1 MKNIIILCF
10 ATLLVLSK
18 QDQEASKESV
28 QYYQSLLQ
36 YFLKN
41 SSKWEKPKDSR
52 KFFKLKNE
60 EDEAVNHG
68 HYHFIIVGA
77 GVAGSVLAHRLT
89 ESGKFQA
96 LLLEAGGPENDFTD
110 VPGFAPYLAR
120 SDFNW
125 GYKTI
130 PQNNSCL
137 GFKNKQCNYH
147 RGRAIRG
154 TSVINFLIYVRGNK
168 EDFYEWG
175 KDNPGW
181 DYENVLPYFK
191 KSENSTLDLEDP
203 GYHGKD
209 GPLSVEYVK
218 YQPEVLKIFL
228 EAAKQRGQN
237 ILDYNGQNQNGY
249 STFQSMTRN
258 GKRCSVKILIRNIT
272 AFGIE
277 FIREGKKYRVTASK
291 EVIISGGTINSPQ
304 LLLLSGIGPKEHLV
318 ELGIPVI
325 KDLPV
330 GKIFHDYHVY
340 IGLLFSTNMS
350 TKSEPPLEEH
360 IKNDLK
366 GRGLLTAAITITGG
380 GFENPKIPHGLPSVE
395 YGIFSGL
402 IEEITKENWEALT
415 KALSG
420 KYIYDVVPSLLH
432 PKSKGTVKL
441 KTKDPLDFP
450 VLESNIFTDENRD
463 DMKEMLTFIKYIFK
477 ISKTPVFQSI
487 DSRYK

>member
-28 QYYQSLLQ
+28 QYYQSLLK

-60 EDEAVNHG
+60 QDEAVNHG

-77 GVAGSVLAHRLT
+77 GVAGSVLANRLT
-89 ESGKFQA
+89 ESGKFQV

-130 PQNNSCL
+130 PQNNSC
-137 GFKNKQCNYH
+137 
-147 RGRAIRG
+147 
-154 TSVINFLIYVRGNK
+154 
-168 EDFYEWG
+168 
-175 KDNPGW
+175 
-181 DYENVLPYFK
+181 
-191 KSENSTLDLEDP
+191 LDLEDP

-258 GKRCSVKILIRNIT
+258 GKRCSANKAFIKPAMNRENLELLYRALGVKIFIRNKT
-272 AFGIE
+272 AFRIE
-277 FIREGKKYRVTASK
+277 FIREGKKYRATASK
-291 EVIISGGTINSPQ
+291 EVIISGGTINSP
-304 LLLLSGIGPKEHLV
+304 
-318 ELGIPVI
+318 
-325 KDLPV
+325 
-330 GKIFHDYHVY
+330 
-340 IGLLFSTNMS
+340 
-350 TKSEPPLEEH
+350 
-360 IKNDLK
+360 
-366 GRGLLTAAITITGG
+366 
-380 GFENPKIPHGLPSVE
+380 
-395 YGIFSGL
+395 
-402 IEEITKENWEALT
+402 
-415 KALSG
+415 
-420 KYIYDVVPSLLH
+420 
-432 PKSKGTVKL
+432 
-441 KTKDPLDFP
+441 
-450 VLESNIFTDENRD
+450 
-463 DMKEMLTFIKYIFK
+463 
-477 ISKTPVFQSI
+477 
-487 DSRYK
+487 